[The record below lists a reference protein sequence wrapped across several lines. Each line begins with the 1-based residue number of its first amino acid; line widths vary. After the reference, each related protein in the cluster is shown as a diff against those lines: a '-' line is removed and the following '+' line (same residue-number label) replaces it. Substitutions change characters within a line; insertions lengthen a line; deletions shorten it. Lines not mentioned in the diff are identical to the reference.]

1 MAEVE
6 FRDGKRAVPDHVRD
20 MMAGLD
26 THKFTYEEAVRLA
39 EKKIVRDRLNEI
51 QSNVIVRHFRENK

>member
-1 MAEVE
+1 MADLE
-6 FRDGKRAVPDHVRD
+6 FRDGKRTVPDHVVS

-26 THKFTYEEAVRLA
+26 THKFTYEEATRLA

-51 QSNVIVRHFRENK
+51 QGNIITRHFRDNR

>member
-6 FRDGKRAVPDHVRD
+6 FRDGPRNVPDHVRD
-20 MMAGLD
+20 MMSGLD

-39 EKKIVRDRLNEI
+39 EKKIVRDRLNQI
-51 QSNVIVRHFRENK
+51 QSDITMRHFREHR